1 MESLSIEERI
11 RGFEDF
17 FAMSNGDGPLVGF
30 FRETYYPLKRYRTE
44 SFLPAG
50 KLAPQDVEVEPFLP
64 EYERLFRLHDETAGD
79 FIWSAAAF
87 WGLPWMEALAGC
99 SVVADHNTGSSRSE
113 KPAGFAGAG
122 DIPAYDHDNPWVR
135 KALEFLQRL
144 QALSGGR
151 FPLATTLMRGI
162 SDLLAALLGNPEF
175 LFLLMDRPREMRE
188 LVEKL
193 TDLWIDFAGSQLEVI
208 PDFHG
213 GTGSFYYA
221 TWLPGRG
228 VWLQEDASALMSPQ
242 LFGEFIA
249 PAVDRIA
256 ASFDTTVIHLHP
268 SSYIPVEFLIR
279 TPLDAIELHIDFG
292 GPRAE
297 ELYPYYRRILDHK
310 PLIIWGDLTGE
321 DLDFIARKLDRRALA
336 LLPVVESRRQAEQ
349 IWGRF
354 KAG

>member
-1 MESLSIEERI
+1 VEKLSIEERVQ
-11 RGFEDF
+11 GFKNF
-17 FAMSNGDGPLVGF
+17 FAMSNSDGPLVGF
-30 FRETYYPLKRYRTE
+30 FRETYYPLKRYRAE

-50 KLAPQDVEVEPFLP
+50 ELTPGDIAVEPFLP
-64 EYERLFRLHDETAGD
+64 EYERLFQIHDETAGD

-99 SVVADHNTGSSRSE
+99 TVIADHTTGSSRSE
-113 KPAGFAGAG
+113 KPTAFVGAE
-122 DIPAYDHDNPWVR
+122 DIPAFDDDDPWVR
-135 KALEFLQRL
+135 KAVEFLQRL
-144 QALSGGR
+144 QPYSRGR

-175 LFLLMDRPREMRE
+175 LFSLMDRPREMKRV
-188 LVEKL
+188 VEKL
-193 TDLWIDFAGSQLEVI
+193 TDLWIAFAGSQLDVI
-208 PDFHG
+208 PEFHG

-242 LFGEFIA
+242 LFGEFVA
-249 PAVDRIA
+249 PAVNRIA

-268 SSYIPVEFLIR
+268 SAYIPVEYLVQ

-297 ELYPYYRRILDHK
+297 ELFPYYRRILDHK
-310 PLIIWGDLTGE
+310 PLIIWGDLTP
-321 DLDFIARKLDRRALA
+321 DDIDFIARKLDRRALA
-336 LLPVVESRRQAEQ
+336 LLPVVKSRQQAEQ
-349 IWGRF
+349 IWARF
-354 KAG
+354 KGI